1 MSAQHLEDNQLS
13 CALYFLRRYNSRQV
27 LALVSYEPDAR
38 VVSSLD
44 VQPPS
49 NPFLLLFLSYV
60 ALLGICFSFVA
71 SPLPFL
77 LLAREGGQK
86 GAADLRSSWEGE
98 ELVFSAAT

>member
-1 MSAQHLEDNQLS
+1 MSAQHLEVS
-13 CALYFLRRYNSRQV
+13 CALYFLRRYSSRQV
-27 LALVSYEPDAR
+27 LALVSYELDAR
-38 VVSSLD
+38 VVSYLD

-86 GAADLRSSWEGE
+86 GADLRSSWEGE